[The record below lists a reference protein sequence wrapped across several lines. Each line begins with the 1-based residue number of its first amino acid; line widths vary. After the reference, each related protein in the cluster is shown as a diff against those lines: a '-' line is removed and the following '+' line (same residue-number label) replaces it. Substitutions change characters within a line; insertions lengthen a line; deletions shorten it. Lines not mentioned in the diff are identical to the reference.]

1 MKNKKLKYIEA
12 YIYAKILNQISSNT
26 IAKDIQSQEKIDNAK
41 AISKNLLIYC
51 EEKINKLKLNDVSFL
66 VLKNELESE
75 SLYHNCFDKNYK
87 KICEMLNNYNDYYK
101 IINT

>member
-26 IAKDIQSQEKIDNAK
+26 TAKDIQSQETIERAKI
-41 AISKNLLIYC
+41 ISKNLLTCC
-51 EEKINKLKLNDVSFL
+51 EEKIKKLKLNDVSFL

-75 SLYHNCFDKNYK
+75 SLYHNNFEKNYK
-87 KICEMLNNYNDYYK
+87 KLCEMLNSYNSYYK